1 MEEAIR
7 GAANI
12 LTVFVSGVR
21 NRKAGDFVVSSVLA
35 RVLEE
40 LKEDGR
46 QPYRQETRG

>member
-12 LTVFVSGVR
+12 LTVFVSGWTTER
-21 NRKAGDFVVSSVLA
+21 LEDLAVSSMLVQ
-35 RVLEE
+35 VLEE